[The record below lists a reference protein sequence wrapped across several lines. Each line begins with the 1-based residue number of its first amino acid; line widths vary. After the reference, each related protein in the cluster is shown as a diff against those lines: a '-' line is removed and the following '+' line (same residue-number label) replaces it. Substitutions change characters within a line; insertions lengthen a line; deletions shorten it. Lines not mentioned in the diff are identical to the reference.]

1 MKKVVFLFALLLA
14 GCGISRPSTFYHLEA
29 ASQDAAIS
37 QKNITVGIDEV
48 IVPKYA
54 DRPQMVLQEANS
66 SELKISEFNRWAEP
80 LNYAIARILADD
92 LSSYLPKS
100 TIKPR
105 TYMTKKFAYTI
116 NVEISKFDIIPNQ
129 KVALDSWWTIF
140 KNGNIVY
147 QGRSKFSQPVDG
159 DLNNLVNAQSNLIN
173 QTAKEIA
180 QKLTRL

>member
-1 MKKVVFLFALLLA
+1 MKKAVFLFALLLA
-14 GCGISRPSTFYHLEA
+14 GCGISRPSTFYHLQA

-37 QKNITVGIDEV
+37 QKNMTIGIDEV

-54 DRPQMVLQEANS
+54 DRPQMVLQEADS

-80 LNYAIARILADD
+80 LNYAVARILADD
-92 LSSYLPKS
+92 MSLYLPKS

-105 TYMTKKFAYTI
+105 TYMLEKFAYTI

-129 KVALDSWWTIF
+129 KVVLDSWWTIF
-140 KNGNIVY
+140 KNGRIIY
-147 QGRSKFSQPVDG
+147 QGRSKFSQPVDN
-159 DLNNLVNAQSNLIN
+159 DMNNVIKAQSELIK

-180 QKLTRL
+180 QKLTKL